1 MIELA
6 KSSLLHVR
14 QLVVFHTFYSIAIF
28 LFYAYNV
35 LFQYD
40 GINLL
45 MFLH

>member
-6 KSSLLHVR
+6 KTSLRHVR
-14 QLVVFHTFYSIAIF
+14 QLIVFHTFYSIAIF
-28 LFYAYNV
+28 LFYAHNV

-45 MFLH
+45 MILH